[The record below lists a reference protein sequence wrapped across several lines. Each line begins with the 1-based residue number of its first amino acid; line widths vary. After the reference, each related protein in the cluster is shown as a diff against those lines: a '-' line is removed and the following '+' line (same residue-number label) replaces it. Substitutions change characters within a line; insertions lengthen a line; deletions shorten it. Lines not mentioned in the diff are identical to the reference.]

1 MAIVITKQP
10 ADFVCTVN
18 ETAIFTFEA
27 TGVTKYQWQCLG
39 NSGYWNN
46 LSWSGYNTATMTRAL
61 NMNNINYQYRCEL
74 TDADGNKMYTRTV
87 RVIEPT
93 DDIGGLVNAS
103 TLHAIAEAI
112 RAKTETTDKI
122 LPADM
127 AGLIEGIEAGSAQVV
142 TGELTV
148 STQTQS
154 PINLGAS
161 LPITDNYAF
170 VIFGGDTPT
179 SAGSL
184 LYVQDYCLVHINE
197 GIHVGG
203 IYAQGKS
210 TSVTYKA
217 RLTNTSYSIDADA
230 GTCTL
235 PSSANVNSFNHTIY
249 FKGTYAW
256 VYIAW

>member
-39 NSGYWNN
+39 DSGHWNN

-127 AGLIEGIEAGSAQVV
+127 AAMIEAITASSGINFLNGSFTPSGGGTTANLGATLPDSDNYVFVV
-142 TGELTV
+142 RQTSISYTARAYTLLWAMIVCVDGELTRSSMWLEYASSLGV
-148 STQTQS
+148 YKDKFTVA
-154 PINLGAS
+154 IN
-161 LPITDNYAF
+161 
-170 VIFGGDTPT
+170 GDTMSQT
-179 SAGSL
+179 GGAMFAGA
-184 LYVQDYCLVHINE
+184 HE
-197 GIHVGG
+197 WW
-203 IYAQGKS
+203 YAYG
-210 TSVTYKA
+210 
-217 RLTNTSYSIDADA
+217 
-230 GTCTL
+230 
-235 PSSANVNSFNHTIY
+235 
-249 FKGTYAW
+249 
-256 VYIAW
+256 